1 MQFLKEGRKLYYKLN
16 LSQSYD
22 LVYLIL
28 RVPDTSNMSVTR
40 RTKVQLEHD
49 KCNKSETQTTIAKTS
64 ENIFSDL
71 DISYTANEILQ
82 GVIRHNTL

>member
-1 MQFLKEGRKLYYKLN
+1 MQFLKEGRKLYYKPD

-49 KCNKSETQTTIAKTS
+49 KCNKSGTRTTRAKTS

-71 DISYTANEILQ
+71 DISYTANERLQ
-82 GVIRHNTL
+82 GEIRHNTL

>member
-49 KCNKSETQTTIAKTS
+49 KCNKSETRTTIAKTS
-64 ENIFSDL
+64 ENILSDL

-82 GVIRHNTL
+82 GEIRHNTL